1 MRTTTTAQNRP
12 APTRQSLATRP
23 KVEDKPIQFTDMSG
37 NSVELSTGIIKQY
50 IPGGS
55 ALTDAEAYMFL
66 SLCKFNGYNPFLN
79 DAYAV
84 KYGNNPVTMI
94 VSKAALLKRAQK
106 NPKYK
111 GIKSGIVVLTA
122 DKKIEYRKG
131 ELYLDDEEIVGGWAD
146 VFVDGYVEPIS
157 AVVNFREYCQMKDGK
172 PQSKWATTPATM
184 INKVAQA
191 HALRQAFPQDLS
203 ASYTAEEMGYEEVAS
218 NAAPIIPDAQDV
230 SYVDS
235 NTGEVIEAEDVE
247 ASFFDQ
253 EG

>member
-1 MRTTTTAQNRP
+1 MRTTQQSKSNV
-12 APTRQSLATRP
+12 TRQQGLAARP
-23 KVEDKPIQFTDMSG
+23 KVEDKPVSFVDMSG
-37 NSVELSTGIIKQY
+37 NNVELSTGIIKQY

-55 ALTDAEAYMFL
+55 NLTDAEAYMFL

-84 KYGNNPVTMI
+84 KYGSNPVTMI

-111 GIKSGIVVLTA
+111 GIKSGIVVLNA
-122 DKKIEYRKG
+122 EGKIEYRKG
-131 ELYLDDEEIVGGWAD
+131 ELYLDGEEIIGGWAD
-146 VFVDGYVEPIS
+146 VYVDGYVEPVS
-157 AVVNFREYCQMKDGK
+157 AVVNFKEYCQMKDGK
-172 PQSKWATTPATM
+172 PQSKWGTTPATM

-191 HALRQAFPQDLS
+191 HALREAFPQDLS
-203 ASYTAEEMGYEEVAS
+203 ASYTAEEMGYEEVPA
-218 NAAPIIPDAQDV
+218 NPVPIVPNAQDV

-235 NTGEVIEAEDVE
+235 ETGEVVEAEDVE
-247 ASFFDQ
+247 ASFFDE